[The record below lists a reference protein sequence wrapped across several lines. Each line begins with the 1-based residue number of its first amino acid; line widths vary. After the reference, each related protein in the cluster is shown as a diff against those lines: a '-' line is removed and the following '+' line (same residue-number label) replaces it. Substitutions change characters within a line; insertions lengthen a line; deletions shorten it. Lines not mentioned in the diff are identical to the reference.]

1 MFCNNT
7 IQLRMR
13 IESELKLDFDDV
25 LLRPKRST
33 LQSRQQV
40 SLEREFQFKHGGTYK
55 GIPIMAANMDG
66 VGTKQMAASLK
77 KLDLFTCL
85 AKSIKTESL
94 RDFFYEFNVDQ
105 HVAVTIGVSQEEIK
119 KFTDTYKLVRVMR
132 PLNYVCIDVAN
143 GYTKKL
149 GNVVRDIREF
159 APSINIIAGNVVTA
173 EMVEELLLA
182 GADIIK
188 VGIGSGAVCTTR
200 VKTGVGYPQFSAIA
214 ECADAAHGL
223 GGHIISDGGCN
234 NTGDVAKAFGAG
246 ADFVMLGSMLAGHK
260 EGGGEVMEEDGRSVV
275 KFYGM
280 SSKTANEKH
289 FGGLMDYRTSEGRT
303 VHIPYKGEI
312 KDTVQDILG
321 GVRSACTYVGARE
334 LKHLSKCATFVRVNN
349 THNNLLEK
357 YTVGY

>member
-13 IESELKLDFDDV
+13 IESELKLDFNDV

-33 LQSRQQV
+33 LESRKEV
-40 SLEREFQFKHGGTYK
+40 GLKRSYNFLHGGKYK

-66 VGTKQMAASLK
+66 VGTRLVATEFKE
-77 KLDLFTCL
+77 LDLFTCL
-85 AKSIKTESL
+85 KKSLTL
-94 RDFFYEFNVDQ
+94 DFFKEGCFDAEIEDN
-105 HVAVTIGVSQEEIK
+105 AAITIGVTSND
-119 KFTDTYKLVRVMR
+119 FAMLYKLKD
-132 PLNYVCIDVAN
+132 NIKYVCVDVAN
-143 GYTKKL
+143 GYTKRL
-149 GNVVRDIREF
+149 VSIVRDIR
-159 APSINIIAGNVVTA
+159 SIPTKNKLVIIAGNVVTS

-200 VKTGVGYPQFSAIA
+200 IKTGVGYPQFSAIA

-223 GGHIISDGGCN
+223 GGHIISDGGC
-234 NTGDVAKAFGAG
+234 TTPGDVAKAFAAG
-246 ADFVMLGSMLAGHK
+246 SDFVMLGSMLAGHA
-260 EGGGEVMEEDGRSVV
+260 EGGGKIIKED
-275 KFYGM
+275 KNKFIEFYGM
-280 SSKTANEKH
+280 SSKTANDKH
-289 FGGLMDYRTSEGRT
+289 FGGLSDYRSSEGRT
-303 VHIPYKGEI
+303 VRIPYRGNI

-349 THNNLLEK
+349 THNTLLEK